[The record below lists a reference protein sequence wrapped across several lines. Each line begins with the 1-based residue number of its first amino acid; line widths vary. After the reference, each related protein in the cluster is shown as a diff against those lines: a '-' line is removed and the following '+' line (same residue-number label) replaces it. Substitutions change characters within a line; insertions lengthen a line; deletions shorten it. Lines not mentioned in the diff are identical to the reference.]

1 MKAIYTLK
9 NIHDLLLEK
18 YPNVEWNY
26 EIYERATGKR
36 RNAIIEDFSENM
48 YDTLTLAFIHKNNEY
63 SLDVAVSN
71 FSFVVYEDEPNI
83 MGSGSITRIKDVFT
97 NDWTN
102 LLLDEYEEKYAKI
115 LLRYSEKRKKQI
127 KDNAE
132 QKIANYAAEIKQKA
146 YREASPYEDMSQ
158 KAKEILPIT
167 DIVNIEKEVN
177 SIQKPYTAPPARA
190 ALPTSRGCFG

>member
-177 SIQKPYTAPPARA
+177 SIQKPYTAPTYEIVEK
-190 ALPTSRGCFG
+190 LPE